1 MNITIA
7 RLLAAGGMIIIIVA
21 AVILAWPP
29 TRLALM
35 IGGDWGL
42 ATSDPVTQL
51 GLGLFLIGL
60 IGYLTGGTTLRVSR
74 AKRIAHIPHTQPT
87 DHSDSEPRTRA
98 GLTANHI
105 YLIIEITVFIVAL
118 VAMVILKAHESDSA
132 PFGLSE
138 QGYLMLFFAS
148 CALACVSL
156 VALLTTAKKIK

>member
-1 MNITIA
+1 MNTTIA
-7 RLLAAGGMIIIIVA
+7 RLLAVGGMIVIIVA
-21 AVILAWPP
+21 AVVLAWPP

-60 IGYLTGGTTLRVSR
+60 IGYLTGGTTLRVAR
-74 AKRIAHIPHTQPT
+74 AKRVSHLPHTQPT
-87 DHSDSEPRTRA
+87 DDGDGEPRAR
-98 GLTANHI
+98 GLTANEI
-105 YLIIEITVFIVAL
+105 YLIIEFMVLTVAL

-138 QGYLMLFFAS
+138 QGYLMLFLAS